1 MKNLFK
7 IISGFAIVVLISITA
22 LAYICPMSLVGS
34 MSMVSSPIMCDAVG
48 AMSGSADG
56 CVNSHLNA
64 AAQLLGDVPQTI
76 NYLLA
81 LVLVAVVS
89 QVFVYIFLTAFA
101 APIFNSFRYRYLHY
115 RTSIKF
121 LVESK
126 ILKYLS
132 FLGNYTVV
140 SFS

>member
-1 MKNLFK
+1 MKILFK
-7 IISGFAIVVLISITA
+7 IISAFAIIVLISVTA
-22 LAYICPMSLVGS
+22 IAYICPMLLDGS
-34 MSMVSSPIMCDAVG
+34 MATISTPVMCDAVG
-48 AMSGSADG
+48 DMSGDNAG
-56 CVNSHLNA
+56 CVNSHLNVVS
-64 AAQLLGDVPQTI
+64 QLLGDVPQTI

-81 LVLVAVVS
+81 LVLVVAIS
-89 QVFVYIFLTAFA
+89 QVFVRNFLAVFA
-101 APIFNSFRYRYLHY
+101 APIFNRFRYRYLRY